1 VVAGAVHVRP
11 LRRGDDLAAT
21 LDLAQRAFG
30 PASAAGNELRL
41 AGAWPPVDGG
51 RYFGALRDGS
61 LTGAALFH
69 DMTQWWHGRAVPMA
83 GVAGVTV
90 APEARG
96 TGTGRTLMAAL
107 LAEIEARG
115 YPLSALYPST
125 TPLYRSFGY
134 EIAGGRYEVSVP
146 SRSLRRLLP
155 PEAGPGG
162 PGGQGPLRRAGP
174 ADAAQVMAVLGRCY
188 AAARASGPVR
198 HDLATTAHL
207 LAEPDLY
214 NYLGDDAFVCYA
226 WSGARHDIA
235 VELAVAATPAAARAV
250 WSLLASH
257 GSIAD
262 TVRAV
267 ASPADPIGWLTAEPD
282 VRLRREGE
290 WMLRVISAPAAVA
303 ARGFPAAVRAS
314 VPLTL
319 ADPRFPANT
328 GNWRLT
334 VGGGRG
340 TLTRGAED
348 PGASPALQLG
358 PRGLAALYA
367 GTPVTTLRMAG
378 LASGGDEG
386 SDADLDA
393 AFAGTPYM
401 LDHF

>member
-1 VVAGAVHVRP
+1 MAGAVHVRP

-21 LDLAQRAFG
+21 LDLGQRAFG
-30 PASAAGNELRL
+30 PASAADSELRL

-83 GVAGVTV
+83 GVAGVVV

-96 TGTGRTLMAAL
+96 TGTGRALMAAL

-134 EIAGGRYEVSVP
+134 EIAGGRYQVTLP
-146 SRSLRRLLP
+146 GRSLRALLP
-155 PEAGPGG
+155 PEAGPE
-162 PGGQGPLRRAGP
+162 GQDTLRRSGP
-174 ADAAQVMAVLGRCY
+174 ADAAEISAVIERSY
-188 AAARASGPVR
+188 SAARASGPVR

-214 NYLGDDAFVCYA
+214 NYLGDDAFVCYG

-314 VPLTL
+314 VPLAV
-319 ADPRFPANT
+319 ADPRLPANT
-328 GNWRLT
+328 GTWRLT
-334 VGGGRG
+334 VGDGRG
-340 TLTRGAED
+340 ALTRGPGD

-378 LASGGDEG
+378 LASGGDPG
-386 SDADLDA
+386 TDAALDA